1 MDVSTFTANRR
12 TLRTAAGDIAYTEW
26 GSGPAAVFVHGLS
39 VSGAIWRHV
48 IEQVRDTTRCIA
60 IDLPGH
66 GGTPPRAD
74 VTVTAMAQVVADLC
88 ESLGLDKI
96 DLVGSDTGGAIAQL
110 VATRHPELLR
120 TFTLTNCDTEGNFP
134 PPEFAPIVELARQGG
149 VAPLLAPLAQDP
161 LAARESPLGAAFEHP
176 EKVPDDAWR
185 EYVTPIAGDAERAR
199 YFERIM
205 AAFDQ
210 AEMAGVNDQLSRLEV
225 PMQLVWGTGP
235 DSFGVE
241 WAYKLRDLISGARV
255 IEVDGAKIFYP
266 EERPD
271 VLIAALHELWGR

>member
-1 MDVSTFTANRR
+1 M
-12 TLRTAAGDIAYTEW
+12 
-26 GSGPAAVFVHGLS
+26 
-39 VSGAIWRHV
+39 
-48 IEQVRDTTRCIA
+48 
-60 IDLPGH
+60 
-66 GGTPPRAD
+66 
-74 VTVTAMAQVVADLC
+74 
-88 ESLGLDKI
+88 
-96 DLVGSDTGGAIAQL
+96 
-110 VATRHPELLR
+110 
-120 TFTLTNCDTEGNFP
+120 
-134 PPEFAPIVELARQGG
+134 VELARQGG
-149 VAPLLAPLAQDP
+149 IAPLLAPLAHDP
-161 LAARESPLGAAFEHP
+161 LAARESPLGGAFEHP

-205 AAFDQ
+205 AAFDP
-210 AEMAGVNDQLSRLEV
+210 AELAGVNDQLSRLEV
-225 PMQLVWGTGP
+225 PVQLVWGTGP